1 MIDASTFAIS
11 FNAFWHAYT
20 PTCEHF
26 VRRLNLDG
34 LDRFHPPMSQVAKTT
49 RRAVIA
55 EYAFSLF
62 VERKRSLV
70 ASSSSE
76 PETQK
81 EVAWSETTRRLA
93 PYSAQGL
100 DIQSQLNDEENRE
113 VAEIA
118 NSLGLFFNSSK
129 PMVLRPLFAGCGY
142 VDASEGDVIFGST
155 LYEVKTV
162 ERPVRSSDIRQT
174 ITYAALNAASS
185 QFDLQR
191 LGLFNPRRGLYCD
204 IEIEHVCSEISGR
217 PAQELLAI
225 IIQALSSGEISR

>member
-26 VRRLNLDG
+26 VRRLNLNG
-34 LDRFHPPMSQVAKTT
+34 LDRFRPPMAQASRTG

-62 VERKRSLV
+62 VEQKKV
-70 ASSSSE
+70 AILDGTTE
-76 PETQK
+76 IQTG
-81 EVAWSETTRRLA
+81 VAWSEAIRRLA
-93 PYSAQGL
+93 PYASQGL
-100 DIQSQLNDEENRE
+100 DIESPLNEEEDRE
-113 VAEIA
+113 VSEIA
-118 NSLGLFFNSSK
+118 NCLGLFFNPSR
-129 PMVLRPLFAGCGY
+129 PTTLRPMFAGCGY

-174 ITYAALNAASS
+174 ITYAALNAASN
-185 QFDLQR
+185 QFNLQNI
-191 LGLFNPRRGLYCD
+191 GLFNPRRGLYCD
-204 IEIEHVCSEISGR
+204 FSIEYVCSEISGR

-225 IIQALSSGEISR
+225 IIQAISSGEISR